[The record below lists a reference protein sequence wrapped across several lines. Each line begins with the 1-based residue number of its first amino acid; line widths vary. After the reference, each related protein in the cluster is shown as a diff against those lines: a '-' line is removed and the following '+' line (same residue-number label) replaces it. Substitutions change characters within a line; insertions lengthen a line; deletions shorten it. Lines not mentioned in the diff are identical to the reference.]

1 MKKYIINLSF
11 INLSLCLLFFS
22 CDLFLKNS
30 RSRQKYNFKVPA
42 KSVSN
47 PTNKE
52 DIDTEKGT
60 NTTLCIKE
68 EDNRILVKDCI
79 NNQELFKVK
88 SKRRYDFKKAMLLG
102 IKTALKVIN
111 IGNNN
116 KKLNSI
122 KKHKD
127 HILLEFKDNK
137 IYIVRLSELKRH
149 LLKSKKKPL
158 LGRPVPGGG
167 DAEFADDP
175 DGRIEAEL
183 EAEQEQEMIDRED
196 FGDEE
201 DEELEEEIIGN
212 SKSND

>member
-1 MKKYIINLSF
+1 MKKYIINLS
-11 INLSLCLLFFS
+11 LCLLLLSCNLFS
-22 CDLFLKNS
+22 KDS

-47 PTNKE
+47 PINKE
-52 DIDTEKGT
+52 NIDTEKGT
-60 NTTLCIKE
+60 NITLCIKE
-68 EDNRILVKDCI
+68 KDSRIIIKDCI

-102 IKTALKVIN
+102 IQTALKVIN

-116 KKLNSI
+116 KKLTSI
-122 KKHKD
+122 KKHND

-137 IYIVRLSELKRH
+137 IYIIRLSELKKH

-158 LGRPVPGGG
+158 LGSPIPGGG
-167 DAEFADDP
+167 DAEFVDDP

-183 EAEQEQEMIDRED
+183 EAEQEQEMLDRED

-201 DEELEEEIIGN
+201 DEELEEEIFGKEKPN
-212 SKSND
+212 N